1 MFSMVL
7 AGPHLANSW
16 GGMKLDRLCLLLLL
30 VAALLQI
37 ATLRRP
43 VMATE
48 VVLLGFLVQVTRSLA
63 GASFVRPRVTGAV
76 ADPRAIAVP
85 QA

>member
-1 MFSMVL
+1 
-7 AGPHLANSW
+7 
-16 GGMKLDRLCLLLLL
+16 MKLDRLCLMLLL
-30 VAALLQI
+30 VAALLQM

-43 VMATE
+43 VMLTE
-48 VVLLGFLVQVTRSLA
+48 VAVLGFLIQVTRCLA
-63 GASFVRPRVTGAV
+63 GASFVRPRVAGTV